1 MISVKT
7 SLLMF
12 ALPLF
17 RADLVHTFKSPSFN
31 GINASAHFLTIDEQE
46 RTRRQ
51 KVADEIEDRLKEIE
65 REANNT
71 NLSKFLRNLESRIY
85 SQLSRDL
92 ADSLFNSEEG
102 GRGGTF
108 ELEGNLITFE
118 NTGTEIVLI
127 IIDQDGVRT
136 ELRIPIGSFGI
147 CSLEEC
153 DS

>member
-1 MISVKT
+1 M
-7 SLLMF
+7 
-12 ALPLF
+12 
-17 RADLVHTFKSPSFN
+17 
-31 GINASAHFLTIDEQE
+31 
-46 RTRRQ
+46 
-51 KVADEIEDRLKEIE
+51 ADEIEDRLKEIE

-71 NLSKFLRNLESRIY
+71 NLSKFLRNLESRSY